1 MARLYSQDE
10 VMTRNTLKL
19 LLQNHVLP
27 TQNMYRQAAARKST
41 SPQQK
46 RYVDTMNSTSTLLWE
61 SFLKYTV
68 RGSSAPYLIDLPQF
82 MHWLRDHSLFSE
94 IDPEPLDVSTLPI
107 ASYTRIWPEDVTS
120 VKPYLSR
127 YRESL
132 RKLYFAFVRERR
144 SKAKQ
149 RALFKHGFSVSKRDS
164 PKLGFGWEDFRK
176 FANLFKIC
184 PGLFSQIE
192 LRSLFVYALKIPD
205 LLQQQQ
211 QEREDEQDDFDAD
224 LSLGS
229 FKLALIH
236 MASVIHKKRRRN
248 ESESMSDRLKS
259 LFTHMWSSLQPR
271 LRRGPGR
278 GISQSILSASS
289 IFCEKHAKRMNK

>member
-1 MARLYSQDE
+1 MYTVTHSFIIKLECQP
-10 VMTRNTLKL
+10 TLRT
-19 LLQNHVLP
+19 QVLP
-27 TQNMYRQAAARKST
+27 TQNEYRHAAARKST
-41 SPQQK
+41 SLHQK
-46 RYVDTMNSTSTLLWE
+46 KYLNSTNTTSTLLWE
-61 SFLKYTV
+61 SFLKYSV
-68 RGSSAPYLIDLPQF
+68 RSSSSPYLIDLPQF
-82 MHWLRDHSLFSE
+82 MHWLRDLSLFSE
-94 IDPEPLDVSTLPI
+94 IDPEPLDISALPI
-107 ASYTRIWPEDVTS
+107 ASYTRVWPEDVAA

-127 YRESL
+127 YRDSL

-149 RALFKHGFSVSKRDS
+149 RALFKHGFSVSKRDT
-164 PKLGFGWEDFRK
+164 PKLGFGWEDFKK

-192 LRSLFVYALKIPD
+192 LRSVFVYALKTPD
-205 LLQQQQ
+205 LLQYQQQ
-211 QEREDEQDDFDAD
+211 QREDDQDDFDID

-236 MASVIHKKRRRN
+236 MAFVIHKKRRRSD
-248 ESESMSDRLKS
+248 SESMSDRLKG

-289 IFCEKHAKRMNK
+289 TLCEKHAKRMNKR